1 MIATC
6 LSVPAVRLYHGAA
19 HLTLQSR
26 IEPAGHEPALATG
39 IGEEQIMGSRIGK
52 KERRARRSRRDNMAR
67 GAKEP
72 QHEMTYSERVKASSK
87 GGSLGKRMNAS
98 KRRQRTPT
106 VSRAPRRCC
115 VTDAAREEATARML
129 ADLRDA
135 RLDRSWVNGAW
146 KMQAPTWFLR
156 KHKRHLHHLPDD
168 VRVKLNLR

>member
-1 MIATC
+1 MNATC
-6 LSVPAVRLYHGAA
+6 LNVPAVRLHHGAA
-19 HLTLQSR
+19 HLTLR
-26 IEPAGHEPALATG
+26 GRLEPAGHEPALATG

-106 VSRAPRRCC
+106 VSRAPRLCC
-115 VTDAAREEATARML
+115 ETTRPEGDHGTDARGPATHASTGAGSTVHGRCKRQRGSFGSTGGISIHARR
-129 ADLRDA
+129 
-135 RLDRSWVNGAW
+135 RSG
-146 KMQAPTWFLR
+146 
-156 KHKRHLHHLPDD
+156 
-168 VRVKLNLR
+168 KLNLR

>member
-1 MIATC
+1 M
-6 LSVPAVRLYHGAA
+6 YHGAA
-19 HLTLQSR
+19 HLTLRCQKF
-26 IEPAGHEPALATG
+26 ATLVIADNANG

-98 KRRQRTPT
+98 KRRHRTPT
-106 VSRAPRRCC
+106 VSRAPRPCC
-115 VTDAAREEATARML
+115 ANDAARKEATARML

-168 VRVKLNLR
+168 VRAKLNLR

>member
-1 MIATC
+1 MNATC
-6 LSVPAVRLYHGAA
+6 LNVPAVRLYHGAA
-19 HLTLQSR
+19 HLTLRCR

-106 VSRAPRRCC
+106 VSRAPRLCC
-115 VTDAAREEATARML
+115 ENDATRRGGHGTDARGPPRRTPRPELGQRCMEDASANVVPSEAQAASPSLARR
-129 ADLRDA
+129 
-135 RLDRSWVNGAW
+135 RSG
-146 KMQAPTWFLR
+146 
-156 KHKRHLHHLPDD
+156 
-168 VRVKLNLR
+168 KLNLR

>member
-1 MIATC
+1 MKATC
-6 LSVPAVRLYHGAA
+6 LYVLPVRLYHGAA
-19 HLTLQSR
+19 HLTLRCR
-26 IEPAGHEPALATG
+26 IEPAGHEPALAIG

-52 KERRARRSRRDNMAR
+52 KERRARRSRRNMAR

-98 KRRQRTPT
+98 KHRQRTPT
-106 VSRAPRRCC
+106 VSRAPRLCC
-115 VTDAAREEATARML
+115 ENDATRKETTARML

-156 KHKRHLHHLPDD
+156 KYRRHLHHLPDD
-168 VRVKLNLR
+168 VRAKLNLR

>member
-1 MIATC
+1 MKATC
-6 LSVPAVRLYHGAA
+6 LYVLPVRLYHGAA
-19 HLTLQSR
+19 HLTLQCR

-106 VSRAPRRCC
+106 VSRAPRLCC
-115 VTDAAREEATARML
+115 ATDAAREEATARML

>member
-1 MIATC
+1 MKATC
-6 LSVPAVRLYHGAA
+6 LYVSAARPYHGAA
-19 HLTLQSR
+19 HLTLRCR

-39 IGEEQIMGSRIGK
+39 KGEEQIMGSRIGK
-52 KERRARRSRRDNMAR
+52 KERRASRSRRDNMAR

-106 VSRAPRRCC
+106 VSRGPRLCC
-115 VTDAAREEATARML
+115 ATDAAREEATARML

-168 VRVKLNLR
+168 VRAKLNLR

>member
-1 MIATC
+1 MKATC
-6 LSVPAVRLYHGAA
+6 LSVLAVRLLHGAA
-19 HLTLQSR
+19 HLTLRCR
-26 IEPAGHEPALATG
+26 IKPAGHEPALATG

-168 VRVKLNLR
+168 VRAKLNLR

>member
-1 MIATC
+1 MKATC
-6 LSVPAVRLYHGAA
+6 LYVLPVRLYHGAA
-19 HLTLQSR
+19 HLTLRCR

-52 KERRARRSRRDNMAR
+52 KERRARRSRRNMAR

-72 QHEMTYSERVKASSK
+72 QHEMPYSERVKASSK
-87 GGSLGKRMNAS
+87 GGSLGKRIEAS
-98 KRRQRTPT
+98 KRRHRTPT
-106 VSRAPRRCC
+106 VSRAPRPCC
-115 VTDAAREEATARML
+115 ANDAAREEATARML

-168 VRVKLNLR
+168 VRAKLNLR

>member
-1 MIATC
+1 MKATC
-6 LSVPAVRLYHGAA
+6 LYVLPVRLYHGAA
-19 HLTLQSR
+19 HLTLRCR

-87 GGSLGKRMNAS
+87 GGSLGKRIEAS
-98 KRRQRTPT
+98 KRRHRTPT
-106 VSRAPRRCC
+106 VSRAPRPCC
-115 VTDAAREEATARML
+115 ANDAAREEATARML

-156 KHKRHLHHLPDD
+156 KHRRHLHHLPDD
-168 VRVKLNLR
+168 VRAKLNLR

>member
-1 MIATC
+1 MKATC
-6 LSVPAVRLYHGAA
+6 LKPLAARFYHGAA
-19 HLTLQSR
+19 HLTLRCR

-52 KERRARRSRRDNMAR
+52 KERRARRSRRDDMAR

-87 GGSLGKRMNAS
+87 GGSLGKRMNAN
-98 KRRQRTPT
+98 KRRHRTPT
-106 VSRAPRRCC
+106 VSHAPRPCC
-115 VTDAAREEATARML
+115 ANDAARKEATARML

-168 VRVKLNLR
+168 VRAKLNLR

>member
-1 MIATC
+1 MNATC
-6 LSVPAVRLYHGAA
+6 LNVPAVTPHHGAA
-19 HLTLQSR
+19 HLTLRCR

-106 VSRAPRRCC
+106 VSRAPRLCC
-115 VTDAAREEATARML
+115 ATDAAREEATARML